1 MSNSGPY
8 SAQIQRAIAGLL
20 AGNNTWTGTNT
31 FTGAVIYSGGITTP
45 SITFTGGQSL
55 VGSTAD
61 VTVLSRSTNLQEF
74 RLGPSGDCLSFQKGT
89 GSGFIQTS
97 SSDNLNLGV
106 NNTQYWRLEGTTG
119 HFGAVTDNV
128 NDIGASGA
136 NRPRTLYAG
145 TSVVSPAVLAGA
157 GTLASAGE
165 IRLPNAGVVAWRTS
179 GNTGNVAMNLTGGT
193 DLISFAAGT
202 LYPNGYNFYTADSTG
217 LSVNNA
223 GVVTASSALNAT
235 ETTYANRPAT
245 PAVGMLCNFSD
256 SNTATWGATI
266 AGGGAKKVCG
276 RYNGTN
282 WTVVGV

>member
-74 RLGPSGDCLSFQKGT
+74 RLGPSGDYLSFQKGT

-106 NNTQYWRLEGTTG
+106 NSTQYWRLEGTTG

-136 NRPRTLYAG
+136 NRPRTIYVG
-145 TSVVSPAVLAGA
+145 TSVVSPVL
-157 GTLASAGE
+157 
-165 IRLPNAGVVAWRTS
+165 I
-179 GNTGNVAMNLTGGT
+179 
-193 DLISFAAGT
+193 
-202 LYPNGYNFYTADSTG
+202 
-217 LSVNNA
+217 
-223 GVVTASSALNAT
+223 AT
-235 ETTYANRPAT
+235 ETKYANRPAT

-266 AGGGAKKVCG
+266 AEGGANKVCG
-276 RYNGTN
+276 RYNGHN